1 MSNQDEC
8 EQPASFTVSVSL
20 KANEIEVM
28 EQLFFFGPTW
38 DGNIVSKSGRD
49 QLFDLKL
56 ASRVEGY
63 SFLTADGIRLA
74 LRNGV
79 SSFGTNSFGPSKRSS
94 GRQRGQTASGI
105 LEERIRELEAE
116 CWTHHETAA
125 KQADRIRELEDALR
139 LAEPL
144 LPPNAPWGVV
154 NKVRAALS
162 DSAEQ

>member
-79 SSFGTNSFGPSKRSS
+79 DRKKEVKR
-94 GRQRGQTASGI
+94 RRERERLTKLDR
-105 LEERIRELEAE
+105 LEEVLNPVNECEKSVAPPTVQGLEA
-116 CWTHHETAA
+116 
-125 KQADRIRELEDALR
+125 LLR
-139 LAEPL
+139 PEKTD
-144 LPPNAPWGVV
+144 GRV
-154 NKVRAALS
+154 
-162 DSAEQ
+162 

>member
-8 EQPASFTVSVSL
+8 EQPASFTVIVSL
-20 KANEIEVM
+20 KENEIEVM

-79 SSFGTNSFGPSKRSS
+79 DRKKEVKR
-94 GRQRGQTASGI
+94 RRERERLTKLDR
-105 LEERIRELEAE
+105 LEEVLNPVNECEKSVAPPTVQELEA
-116 CWTHHETAA
+116 
-125 KQADRIRELEDALR
+125 LLR
-139 LAEPL
+139 PEKTD
-144 LPPNAPWGVV
+144 GRV
-154 NKVRAALS
+154 
-162 DSAEQ
+162 